1 MSKEN
6 YSGELVIWSI
16 EYPDCTERYFTSL
29 EEASGTSGVSIEDII
44 AIDQKSSLAKQRFDF
59 KIFKRGKVWL

>member
-1 MSKEN
+1 MDFKK
-6 YSGELVIWSI
+6 YAGELVIWSI

-44 AIDQKSSLAKQRFDF
+44 AIDQKRSLIGQRFDF
-59 KIFKRGKVWL
+59 KIFKRERL